1 VETFKNMLPQ
11 YAVCVRDGQKV
22 TVRAEDLTLGD
33 IIEIKS
39 GDNIPADVRIIQA
52 NGFKASIGTV

>member
-1 VETFKNMLPQ
+1 MLPQ
-11 YAVCVRDGQKV
+11 YALCIRDGQKV

-39 GDNIPADVRIIQA
+39 GDNIAADVRIIQV
-52 NGFKASIGTV
+52 SSL